1 MSLYSCERVFIRL
14 LIEGLLAASAAEV
27 ERISLEFRFVLCGA
41 YVHRHPTNRIF
52 GLLRQEGQF

>member
-1 MSLYSCERVFIRL
+1 
-14 LIEGLLAASAAEV
+14 LLAASAAEV